1 MPSGAGGAAA
11 LIKLIDSLS
20 EFTGKLAA
28 WMFFAI
34 GLFVTYEVVMR
45 YAFTLPTIWVDE
57 VSRILQIWAT
67 FLAGAFVLKHR
78 DMIVIEVAFKDPAT
92 LARKLTETFALLCI
106 LLFCTVACWYGFE
119 LWLRA
124 TRLGHTTDTFLATP
138 KWITHASIWVG
149 LGLLLIQALAE
160 TVRIWTEGVPTKGG
174 QGDLQDR
181 LDRLH

>member
-1 MPSGAGGAAA
+1 M
-11 LIKLIDSLS
+11 IRLIDGIS

-45 YAFTLPTIWVDE
+45 YVFTLPTIWVDE

-67 FLAGAFVLKHR
+67 FLAAAFVLKHR
-78 DMIVIEVAFKDPAT
+78 DMILIEVAFKDPTT
-92 LARKLTETFALLCI
+92 LARRLVETFALLAV
-106 LLFCTVACWYGFE
+106 LLFCGVACWYGFE
-119 LWLRA
+119 LWLKA

-149 LGLLLIQALAE
+149 LGLLFIQALAE
-160 TVRIWTEGVPTKGG
+160 IARIWTQGVAASSGPE
-174 QGDLQDR
+174 DPLE
-181 LDRLH
+181 RLH

>member
-1 MPSGAGGAAA
+1 M
-11 LIKLIDSLS
+11 IKLIDSVS

-45 YAFTLPTIWVDE
+45 YVFTLPTIWVDE

-67 FLAGAFVLKHR
+67 FLAAAFVLKHR
-78 DMIVIEVAFKDPAT
+78 DMILIEVAFKEPTT
-92 LARKLTETFALLCI
+92 LARRLVETFALLTI
-106 LLFCTVACWYGFE
+106 LLFCCVACWYGFE
-119 LWLRA
+119 LWLKA

-149 LGLLLIQALAE
+149 LGLLLVQALAE
-160 TVRIWTEGVPTKGG
+160 IARIWT
-174 QGDLQDR
+174 QGIASSNPDDPLE
-181 LDRLH
+181 RLH